1 MRLAGMKSVVTG
13 GASGIGAATARRF
26 AAEGAQVCILDRD
39 VATAQ
44 ALAEELGSEHF
55 ALELDVRFEAAVE
68 QAAAD
73 VYARWEAVDVLV
85 NNAGSELNKTYNETT
100 VEEWDKVLDT
110 DLKGPW
116 LLCKHFV
123 PPMVEYGSGS
133 VINISSLNGLVGFP
147 LSTAYG
153 SAKGGLVVF
162 TRDMAI
168 ELATTGVRINCVCPG
183 VIETPMMERWTDLMP
198 DKDEAK
204 AMLRGVMPIGRMGT
218 AEEVAGAVLFFASAD
233 SSLCQGAVL
242 SVEEVLASEQLA
254 ARDFLA
260 GFAPSASLDRDIQ
273 VVSTGVKIDGA
284 RPKVETPPP
293 ALGANTAEIWGEL
306 GFSEAELEDL
316 RQRGVI

>member
-1 MRLAGMKSVVTG
+1 MRLQGLYCVVTG
-13 GASGIGAATARRF
+13 GANGIGAATVRRF
-26 AAEGAQVCILDRD
+26 AAEGAHICILDRD
-39 VATAQ
+39 LSAAE
-44 ALAEELGSEHF
+44 ALAAELGDSHL
-55 ALELDVRFEAAVE
+55 AMELDVRFEAGVE
-68 QAAAD
+68 QVAEA
-73 VYARWEAVDVLV
+73 VYDRWGHVDVLV
-85 NNAGSELNKTYNETT
+85 NNAGSELNKTYDETT

-123 PPMVEYGSGS
+123 PRMVERGSGS

-168 ELATTGVRINCVCPG
+168 ELATSGVRINCVCPG

-198 DKDEAK
+198 DKEEAK

-218 AEEVAGAVLFFASAD
+218 AEEVAAAILFFASED

-242 SVEEVLASEQLA
+242 SV
-254 ARDFLA
+254 DG
-260 GFAPSASLDRDIQ
+260 GF
-273 VVSTGVKIDGA
+273 
-284 RPKVETPPP
+284 
-293 ALGANTAEIWGEL
+293 TA
-306 GFSEAELEDL
+306 
-316 RQRGVI
+316 Q

>member
-1 MRLAGMKSVVTG
+1 MRLLNLRCVVTG
-13 GASGIGAATARRF
+13 GASGIGAATVRRF
-26 AAEGAQVCILDRD
+26 AAEGAEVCILDRD
-39 VATAQ
+39 LPAAET
-44 ALAEELGSEHF
+44 LAKELGEGHL
-55 ALELDVRFEAAVE
+55 AMELDVRFEAGVE
-68 QAAAD
+68 RVAAA
-73 VYARWEAVDVLV
+73 VYEHWDCVDVLV

-100 VEEWDKVLDT
+100 VDEWDRVLDT

-123 PPMVEYGSGS
+123 PRMVERGSGS

-168 ELATTGVRINCVCPG
+168 ELATSGVRINCVCPG

-204 AMLRGVMPIGRMGT
+204 TMLRGVMPIGRMGT
-218 AEEVAGAVLFFASAD
+218 AEEVASAVLFFASAD

-242 SVEEVLASEQLA
+242 SV
-254 ARDFLA
+254 DG
-260 GFAPSASLDRDIQ
+260 GF
-273 VVSTGVKIDGA
+273 
-284 RPKVETPPP
+284 
-293 ALGANTAEIWGEL
+293 TA
-306 GFSEAELEDL
+306 
-316 RQRGVI
+316 Q

>member
-1 MRLAGMKSVVTG
+1 MRLADMKCVVTG
-13 GASGIGAATARRF
+13 GASGIGAATVKRF
-26 AAEGAQVCILDRD
+26 AAEGAQVCVLDRD
-39 VATAQ
+39 VAAAQ
-44 ALAEELGSEHF
+44 TLAEELGGKHF

-68 QAAAD
+68 QVANS
-73 VYARWEAVDVLV
+73 VHTRWESVDVLV

-116 LLCKHFV
+116 LMCKHFV
-123 PPMVEYGSGS
+123 PPMVERGSGS

-198 DKDEAK
+198 NKDDAK

-218 AEEVAGAVLFFASAD
+218 AEEVAGAVLFFASPD

-242 SVEEVLASEQLA
+242 SV
-254 ARDFLA
+254 DG
-260 GFAPSASLDRDIQ
+260 GF
-273 VVSTGVKIDGA
+273 
-284 RPKVETPPP
+284 
-293 ALGANTAEIWGEL
+293 TA
-306 GFSEAELEDL
+306 
-316 RQRGVI
+316 Q

>member
-1 MRLAGMKSVVTG
+1 MRLLNLRCVVTG

-26 AAEGAQVCILDRD
+26 AAEGAEVCILDRD
-39 VATAQ
+39 LPAAET
-44 ALAEELGSEHF
+44 LAKELGEDHL
-55 ALELDVRFEAAVE
+55 AMELDVRFEAGVERVADAVFGLW
-68 QAAAD
+68 D
-73 VYARWEAVDVLV
+73 RVDVLV

-100 VEEWDKVLDT
+100 VDEWDRVLDT

-123 PPMVEYGSGS
+123 PRMVERGSGS

-168 ELATTGVRINCVCPG
+168 ELATSGVRINCVCPG

-198 DKDEAK
+198 DKHEAK

-218 AEEVAGAVLFFASAD
+218 AEEVASAVLFFASAD

-242 SVEEVLASEQLA
+242 SV
-254 ARDFLA
+254 DG
-260 GFAPSASLDRDIQ
+260 GF
-273 VVSTGVKIDGA
+273 
-284 RPKVETPPP
+284 
-293 ALGANTAEIWGEL
+293 TA
-306 GFSEAELEDL
+306 
-316 RQRGVI
+316 Q

>member
-1 MRLAGMKSVVTG
+1 MRLLNLKCVVTG
-13 GASGIGAATARRF
+13 GASGIGAATVRRF
-26 AAEGAQVCILDRD
+26 AAEGAHICILDRD
-39 VATAQ
+39 LSAAE
-44 ALAEELGSEHF
+44 ALAAELGDSHL
-55 ALELDVRFEAAVE
+55 AMELDVRFEAGVE
-68 QAAAD
+68 QVAEA
-73 VYARWEAVDVLV
+73 VYDRWGRVDVLV
-85 NNAGSELNKTYNETT
+85 NNAGSELNKTYDETT

-123 PPMVEYGSGS
+123 PRMVEQGSGS

-168 ELATTGVRINCVCPG
+168 ELATSGVRINCVCPG

-198 DKDEAK
+198 DKEEAK

-218 AEEVAGAVLFFASAD
+218 AEEVAAAILFFASED

-242 SVEEVLASEQLA
+242 SV
-254 ARDFLA
+254 DG
-260 GFAPSASLDRDIQ
+260 GF
-273 VVSTGVKIDGA
+273 
-284 RPKVETPPP
+284 
-293 ALGANTAEIWGEL
+293 TA
-306 GFSEAELEDL
+306 
-316 RQRGVI
+316 Q

>member
-1 MRLAGMKSVVTG
+1 MRLLNLRCVVTG
-13 GASGIGAATARRF
+13 GASGIGAATVRRF
-26 AAEGAQVCILDRD
+26 VAEGAEVCILDRD
-39 VATAQ
+39 LPAAET
-44 ALAEELGSEHF
+44 LAKELGEGHL
-55 ALELDVRFEAAVE
+55 AMELDVRFEAGVERVATAVYE
-68 QAAAD
+68 
-73 VYARWEAVDVLV
+73 RWGRVDVLV

-100 VEEWDKVLDT
+100 VDEWDRVLDT

-123 PPMVEYGSGS
+123 PRMVERGSGS

-168 ELATTGVRINCVCPG
+168 ELATSGVRINCVCPG

-242 SVEEVLASEQLA
+242 SV
-254 ARDFLA
+254 DG
-260 GFAPSASLDRDIQ
+260 GF
-273 VVSTGVKIDGA
+273 
-284 RPKVETPPP
+284 
-293 ALGANTAEIWGEL
+293 TA
-306 GFSEAELEDL
+306 
-316 RQRGVI
+316 Q

>member
-1 MRLAGMKSVVTG
+1 MRLLNLRCAVTG
-13 GASGIGAATARRF
+13 GASGIGAATVRRF
-26 AAEGAQVCILDRD
+26 AAEGAEVCILDRD
-39 VATAQ
+39 LPAAET
-44 ALAEELGSEHF
+44 LAKELGEGHL
-55 ALELDVRFEAAVE
+55 AMELDVRFEAGVERVADAVYGHW
-68 QAAAD
+68 D
-73 VYARWEAVDVLV
+73 RVDVLV

-100 VEEWDKVLDT
+100 VDEWDRVLDT

-123 PPMVEYGSGS
+123 PRMVERGSGS

-168 ELATTGVRINCVCPG
+168 ELATSGVRINCVCPG

-198 DKDEAK
+198 DKNEAK

-218 AEEVAGAVLFFASAD
+218 AEEVASAVLFFASAD

-242 SVEEVLASEQLA
+242 SV
-254 ARDFLA
+254 DG
-260 GFAPSASLDRDIQ
+260 GF
-273 VVSTGVKIDGA
+273 
-284 RPKVETPPP
+284 
-293 ALGANTAEIWGEL
+293 TA
-306 GFSEAELEDL
+306 
-316 RQRGVI
+316 Q